1 MGLQPKIKRKVLFRD
16 CPICGNTLSLS
27 EFAPTTSIFYP
38 DGVIPIC
45 GHCID
50 NWLKEQDW
58 NWDAIDKLCQMADIP
73 FIPKEWENLKE
84 MSEDNLFAR
93 YAMICQKSEYYG
105 VGWKKYYD
113 EYQELKKNGDLGSV
127 LPLIGDAERQ
137 ELQLKWG
144 SNYDDE
150 QLTYLENLY
159 KGILTS
165 QSVNG
170 ALQDDRALK
179 ICKISLEIDERIRAG
194 EDFDKLLASH
204 DKLVK
209 QADFT
214 PTNIKNLNDFD
225 SIGELVKWMEKKGWQ
240 ARYHDGVTRDIVD
253 ETVQNIQSFNQRLY
267 TNESGISEQIEARI
281 ASLKNVKDLEDN
293 FGSENE
299 FKLEDYDN
307 EGYKK
312 LMEEEFEEDVDE

>member
-1 MGLQPKIKRKVLFRD
+1 MGLAPKIKRKLAFRD
-16 CPICGNTLSLS
+16 CAICNNT
-27 EFAPTTSIFYP
+27 FDTNKFPPTHSIFYP

-45 GHCID
+45 SDCID
-50 NWLKEQDW
+50 NWLKEQNW
-58 NWDAIDKLCQMADIP
+58 EWDAVDKLCQMADIP

-84 MSEDNLFAR
+84 MSSNDVFLR
-93 YAMICQKSEYYG
+93 YATICQKNEYYG

-113 EYQELKKNGDLGSV
+113 QYQELKKNGELGSV

-137 ELQLKWG
+137 QLQLKWG

-159 KGILTS
+159 KGILSS

-225 SIGELVKWMEKKGWQ
+225 SAGELIKWMEKKGWR
-240 ARYHDGVTRDIVD
+240 AGYYDGVTRDIVD
-253 ETVQNIQSFNQRLY
+253 ETMQNIQAFNQRLY
-267 TNESGISEQIEARI
+267 TNESGIGEQIEARI
-281 ASLKNVKDLEDN
+281 ASLNNVRDLEDN
-293 FGSENE
+293 FGSESE
-299 FKLEDYDN
+299 FRLEDYDN

-312 LMEEEFEEDVDE
+312 LMEEEFKEDIDE

>member
-1 MGLQPKIKRKVLFRD
+1 MGLAPKIKRKLAFRD
-16 CPICGNTLSLS
+16 CAICNNT
-27 EFAPTTSIFYP
+27 FDTNKFPPTHSIFYP

-45 GHCID
+45 SDCID
-50 NWLKEQDW
+50 NWLKEQNW
-58 NWDAIDKLCQMADIP
+58 EWDAVDKLCQMADIP
-73 FIPKEWENLKE
+73 FVPKEWENLKE
-84 MSEDNLFAR
+84 MSSNDVFLR
-93 YAMICQKSEYYG
+93 YATICQKNEYYG

-113 EYQELKKNGDLGSV
+113 QYQELKKNGELGNV

-137 ELQLKWG
+137 QLQLKWG

-159 KGILTS
+159 KGILSS

-225 SIGELVKWMEKKGWQ
+225 SIGELVKWMEKKGWK

-253 ETVQNIQSFNQRLY
+253 ETIQNIQSFNQRLY
-267 TNESGISEQIEARI
+267 TNESGIGEQIEARI
-281 ASLKNVKDLEDN
+281 QSLKNVKELEDD

-299 FKLEDYDN
+299 FRLEDYDN